1 MKYNYEYNGED
12 NEVTWDNV
20 SILRMSENGELQILV
35 LQYVLISIMNGREYE
50 EIEKISVTGEAHGY
64 FFCFF

>member
-20 SILRMSENGELQILV
+20 SILSMSENGELQILV
-35 LQYVLISIMNGREYE
+35 LQYVLISIMNARKYE
-50 EIEKISVTGEAHGY
+50 EIEKNQ
-64 FFCFF
+64 CDW